1 MGDIVLM
8 GPPGSGKGTQA
19 KLVTDQA
26 GWVWLSTGE
35 LFRLHARL
43 GTELGTLAR
52 SFIDRG
58 EYVPDDLTV
67 RMVRERLREIPKT
80 TRIMFDGFPRTVAQA
95 QALDVLLSEIGRV
108 VGGVALLDV
117 PRDELTKRLT
127 ERAKQEYRSD
137 DSPEVI
143 GTRYDV
149 YMKQTAP
156 VIEHYDRRKLLR
168 HVDGRGTPDEVGAR
182 MKKALEGT
190 A

>member
-19 KLVTDQA
+19 KLVTDGP

-43 GTELGTLAR
+43 GSELGTLAR
-52 SFIDRG
+52 SYLDLG
-58 EYVPDDLTV
+58 EYVPDDVTV
-67 RMVRERLREIPKT
+67 RMVRERIREIPKT

-95 QALDVLLSEIGRV
+95 QALDVLLSEIGRG
-108 VGGVALLDV
+108 VGGVTLLDV

-127 ERAKQEYRSD
+127 ERGKQEYRSD
-137 DSPEVI
+137 DAPDLIAS
-143 GTRYDV
+143 RYDV
-149 YMKQTAP
+149 YLNQTAP
-156 VIEHYDRRKLLR
+156 VIEHYERRKLLR
-168 HVDGRGTPDEVGAR
+168 RVDGRGTPDEVGAR
-182 MKKALEGT
+182 MKTALEGT